1 MSQQLLSAFTSSFD
15 SDVFCWSEVLLNKVR
30 ITLFTREDGTIIG
43 DFRKTWYRVCCNI
56 GLGRMACRV
65 GDRTVTADSC
75 ECGSSDLHYAGLLIH
90 HLRRTGSRN
99 LRRLVFTKKRS

>member
-15 SDVFCWSEVLLNKVR
+15 SDVFCWSEVLLNRVR

-43 DFRKTWYRVCCNI
+43 DFRKTWYRVCCNV

-65 GDRTVTADSC
+65 ASVIGRDS
-75 ECGSSDLHYAGLLIH
+75 GQL
-90 HLRRTGSRN
+90 
-99 LRRLVFTKKRS
+99 